1 MLRPSKLNPPGGIGK
16 KGLRLVNTPTLTW
29 VYTRTERIERKGKK
43 TSVTLRL
50 TSAVPPIQKD
60 AVYLNE
66 NLKWVTKKYLD
77 INNNVVGKQK
87 MRQWVNLNFLING
100 RM

>member
-1 MLRPSKLNPPGGIGK
+1 VLKPSKLNPPGGIGK

-43 TSVTLRL
+43 TSVIRP
-50 TSAVPPIQKD
+50 TSVVPPIQKD

-66 NLKWVTKKYLD
+66 NLKWVTKKYLN
-77 INNNVVGKQK
+77 INNQVMTSRK
-87 MRQWVNLNFLING
+87 
-100 RM
+100 